1 MTGAIREGELV
12 APATSAVALRV
23 QPGRS
28 KLLWRF
34 LKNNPLSLVGLVLV
48 VITFVLVLA
57 APLIAPFDPLEQ
69 NIRSRMQPPG
79 TTYLFGT
86 DSFGRD
92 VLSRV
97 LYGGRL
103 SLPLALVVVAGAS
116 IVGTIAG
123 AIAGYRGGV
132 LDEVV
137 MRLADL
143 VLAFPSII
151 LAMAVVAALG
161 GSMTNSVIAVAIVHW
176 PRYARI
182 VRSLVLSIKQ
192 LEYVTAARVI
202 AASDMRILFRAV
214 LPNAMAPTLV
224 LATLEIGGTILT
236 LASLSFLGLGSPPP
250 TPEWGKMVAEG
261 AGAFDQWWIGTFPG
275 LAILVVVM
283 GFNFLGDGIR
293 DAMDPRLRKGD

>member
-1 MTGAIREGELV
+1 MARAIREGFIA
-12 APATSAVALRV
+12 APPVPAVATRV
-23 QPGRS
+23 QPGRGQ
-28 KLLWRF
+28 LVWRF
-34 LKNNPLSLVGLVLV
+34 LRGNPLSLFGLILVLV
-48 VITFVLVLA
+48 IFALVLA
-57 APLIAPFDPLEQ
+57 APIIAPYDPLEQ
-69 NIRSRMQPPG
+69 NIRARMQPPG
-79 TTYLFGT
+79 GAYLFGT
-86 DSFGRD
+86 DNFGRD

-103 SLPLALVVVAGAS
+103 SLPLALVVVAGAG
-116 IVGTIAG
+116 IGGTVLG
-123 AIAGYRGGV
+123 AVAGYRGGI
-132 LDEVV
+132 LDEAI
-137 MRLADL
+137 MRVADL

-161 GSMTNSVIAVAIVHW
+161 GSMTNAVIAVAIVHW
-176 PRYARI
+176 PRYARL
-182 VRSLVLSIKQ
+182 VRSLVLSIKR
-192 LEYVTAARVI
+192 LEYVTAARTI

-214 LPNAMAPTLV
+214 LPNAIAPTLV
-224 LATLEIGGTILT
+224 LATMEIGGTILT

-275 LAILVVVM
+275 LAILLVVM

>member
-1 MTGAIREGELV
+1 MTGAARSSELTSPVVSTV
-12 APATSAVALRV
+12 AGRAR
-23 QPGRS
+23 PGRS
-28 KLLWRF
+28 RLVWRF
-34 LKNNPLSLVGLVLV
+34 LRSNPLSLLGLVLV
-48 VITFVLVLA
+48 IITFVLVVA
-57 APLIAPFDPLEQ
+57 APLISPYDPLEQ
-69 NIRSRMQPPG
+69 NIRNRMQPPG
-79 TTYLFGT
+79 GAYLFGT
-86 DSFGRD
+86 DGFGRD
-92 VLSRV
+92 ILSRV

-103 SLPLALVVVAGAS
+103 SLPLALVVVVSASVVGTLAGAF
-116 IVGTIAG
+116 
-123 AIAGYRGGV
+123 AGYRGGV
-132 LDEVV
+132 IDEIV
-137 MRLADL
+137 MRFADL

-182 VRSLVLSIKQ
+182 VRSLVLGIKQ
-192 LEYVTAARVI
+192 LEYVTAARAL
-202 AASDMRILFRAV
+202 AASDTRILFRAV
-214 LPNAMAPTLV
+214 LPNALAPTLV
-224 LATLEIGGTILT
+224 MATLEIGGTILT

-293 DAMDPRLRKGD
+293 DALDPRLRKGD

>member
-1 MTGAIREGELV
+1 MTGAARSSELAIPVMQTV
-12 APATSAVALRV
+12 AGRV
-23 QPGRS
+23 RPGR
-28 KLLWRF
+28 LRLVWRF
-34 LKNNPLSLVGLVLV
+34 LRGNPLSLLGLVLV
-48 VITFVLVLA
+48 VVMFALVVA
-57 APLIAPFDPLEQ
+57 APLIAPYDPLEQ

-79 TTYLFGT
+79 GAYLFGT

-103 SLPLALVVVAGAS
+103 SLPLALVVVASAS
-116 IVGTIAG
+116 VVGTIVG
-123 AIAGYRGGV
+123 AFAGYRGGMI
-132 LDEVV
+132 DEAM
-137 MRLADL
+137 MRIADL

-176 PRYARI
+176 PRYARV
-182 VRSLVLSIKQ
+182 VRSLVLAIKQ

-202 AASDMRILFRAV
+202 AASDTRILFRAV
-214 LPNAMAPTLV
+214 LPNALAPTLV
-224 LATLEIGGTILT
+224 MATLEIGGTILT

-293 DAMDPRLRKGD
+293 DALDPRLRKGD

>member
-1 MTGAIREGELV
+1 MTGAVGQPELV
-12 APATSAVALRV
+12 APVGTTVALRV
-23 QPGRS
+23 QPGRGR
-28 KLLWRF
+28 LVWRF
-34 LKNNPLSLVGLVLV
+34 LRNNPLSLLGLVLV
-48 VITFVLVLA
+48 VVMFLLVLA

-69 NIRSRMQPPG
+69 NIRDRMQPPSRV
-79 TTYLFGT
+79 YLFGT

-103 SLPLALVVVAGAS
+103 SLPLALVVAGAS
-116 IVGTIAG
+116 VFGTLAG
-123 AIAGYRGGV
+123 AFAGYRGGIV
-132 LDEVV
+132 DETV
-137 MRLADL
+137 MRIADL

-192 LEYVTAARVI
+192 LEYVTAARAM
-202 AASDMRILFRAV
+202 AASDARILFRAV
-214 LPNAMAPTLV
+214 LPNAIAPTLV

-275 LAILVVVM
+275 LAILLVVM

-293 DAMDPRLRKGD
+293 DALDPRLRKGD

>member
-1 MTGAIREGELV
+1 MTGAVGQPALV
-12 APATSAVALRV
+12 APVTGTVALRV
-23 QPGRS
+23 QPGRTR
-28 KLLWRF
+28 LVWRF
-34 LKNNPLSLVGLVLV
+34 LRNNPLSLLGLVLV
-48 VITFVLVLA
+48 VVMCLLVLA

-69 NIRSRMQPPG
+69 NIRARMQPPG
-79 TTYLFGT
+79 GVYLFGT
-86 DSFGRD
+86 DTFGRD

-116 IVGTIAG
+116 IGGTLAG
-123 AIAGYRGGV
+123 AFAGYRGGIV
-132 LDEVV
+132 DEAV
-137 MRLADL
+137 MRIADL

-192 LEYVTAARVI
+192 LEYVTAARAM
-202 AASDMRILFRAV
+202 AASDARILFRAV
-214 LPNAMAPTLV
+214 LPNAIAPTLV

-275 LAILVVVM
+275 LAILLVVM

-293 DAMDPRLRKGD
+293 DALDPRLRKGD

>member
-1 MTGAIREGELV
+1 MTGAARSPELTIPV
-12 APATSAVALRV
+12 LQVEAGRVRRGRLRLV
-23 QPGRS
+23 
-28 KLLWRF
+28 WRF
-34 LKNNPLSLVGLVLV
+34 LRGNPLSLLGLVLV
-48 VITFVLVLA
+48 VVMFVLVIA
-57 APLIAPFDPLEQ
+57 APLIAPYDPLEQ
-69 NIRSRMQPPG
+69 NIRSRMQSPSS
-79 TTYLFGT
+79 TYLFGT

-92 VLSRV
+92 VFSRV

-103 SLPLALVVVAGAS
+103 SLPLALVVVAGAG
-116 IVGTIAG
+116 IFGTLVGAF
-123 AIAGYRGGV
+123 AGYRGGLV
-132 LDEVV
+132 DEAF
-137 MRLADL
+137 MRIADL

-182 VRSLVLSIKQ
+182 VRSLVLGIKQ
-192 LEYVTAARVI
+192 LEYVTAARVV
-202 AASDMRILFRAV
+202 AASDTRILFRGV
-214 LPNAMAPTLV
+214 LPNALAPTLV
-224 LATLEIGGTILT
+224 MATLEIGGTILT

-293 DAMDPRLRKGD
+293 DALDPRLRKGE

>member
-1 MTGAIREGELV
+1 MAGAIRSSELTSPVVSTV
-12 APATSAVALRV
+12 AGRAR
-23 QPGRS
+23 PGRPR
-28 KLLWRF
+28 LVWRF
-34 LKNNPLSLVGLVLV
+34 LRSNPLSLLGLVLV
-48 VITFVLVLA
+48 VITFVLVVA
-57 APLIAPFDPLEQ
+57 APLISPYDPLEQ
-69 NIRSRMQPPG
+69 NIRNRMQPPG
-79 TTYLFGT
+79 GAYLFGT
-86 DSFGRD
+86 DGFGRD
-92 VLSRV
+92 ILSRV

-103 SLPLALVVVAGAS
+103 SLPLALVVVVSASVVGTLAGAL
-116 IVGTIAG
+116 
-123 AIAGYRGGV
+123 AGYRGGV
-132 LDEVV
+132 VDEIV
-137 MRLADL
+137 MRFADL

-182 VRSLVLSIKQ
+182 VRSLVLGIRQ
-192 LEYVTAARVI
+192 LEYVTAARAL
-202 AASDMRILFRAV
+202 AASDTRILFRAV
-214 LPNAMAPTLV
+214 LPNALAPTLV
-224 LATLEIGGTILT
+224 MATLEIGGTILT

-293 DAMDPRLRKGD
+293 DALDPRLRKGD

>member
-1 MTGAIREGELV
+1 MTGAVGQPELV
-12 APATSAVALRV
+12 APVTATVAVRV
-23 QPGRS
+23 QPGRGR
-28 KLLWRF
+28 LVWRF
-34 LKNNPLSLVGLVLV
+34 LRNNPLSLLGLVLV
-48 VITFVLVLA
+48 VVMFLLVLA

-69 NIRSRMQPPG
+69 NIRARMQPPG
-79 TTYLFGT
+79 APYLFGT
-86 DSFGRD
+86 DTFGRD
-92 VLSRV
+92 VFSRV

-103 SLPLALVVVAGAS
+103 SLPLALVVVAGAG
-116 IVGTIAG
+116 IFGTLAG
-123 AIAGYRGGV
+123 AFAGYRGGIV
-132 LDEVV
+132 DEAI
-137 MRLADL
+137 MRIGDL

-176 PRYARI
+176 PRYARL

-192 LEYVTAARVI
+192 LEYVTAARAM
-202 AASDMRILFRAV
+202 AASDSRILFRAV
-214 LPNAMAPTLV
+214 LPNAIAPTLV

-293 DAMDPRLRKGD
+293 DALDPRLRKGD

>member
-1 MTGAIREGELV
+1 MAGATRDGVLA
-12 APATSAVALRV
+12 APLPPAVALRV
-23 QPGRS
+23 QAGRGQ
-28 KLLWRF
+28 LAWRF
-34 LKNNPLSLVGLVLV
+34 LRRNPLSLLGLVLV
-48 VITFVLVLA
+48 LLTFVLVLA
-57 APLIAPFDPLEQ
+57 APIIAPFDPLEQ

-79 TTYLFGT
+79 PVYLFGT
-86 DSFGRD
+86 DGFGRD

-116 IVGTIAG
+116 VVGTIAG
-123 AIAGYRGGV
+123 AFAGYRGGV
-132 LDEVV
+132 LDEIV

-182 VRSLVLSIKQ
+182 VRSLVLGIKQ

-202 AASDMRILFRAV
+202 AASDTRILFRAV
-214 LPNAMAPTLV
+214 LPNAIAPTLV
-224 LATLEIGGTILT
+224 LATMEIGGTILT

-275 LAILVVVM
+275 LAILLVVM

-293 DAMDPRLRKGD
+293 DVMDPRLRTGE

>member
-1 MTGAIREGELV
+1 MAGAMQESVSV
-12 APATSAVALRV
+12 APAVSTVALRV
-23 QPGRS
+23 QPGRAR
-28 KLLWRF
+28 LVWRF
-34 LKNNPLSLVGLVLV
+34 LLRNPLSLLGLVLV
-48 VITFVLVLA
+48 LVTFLLVIM
-57 APLIAPFDPLEQ
+57 APLIAPYDPLEQ
-69 NIRSRMQPPG
+69 NIKNRMLAPG
-79 TTYLFGT
+79 SGYLFGT

-92 VLSRV
+92 ILSRV

-103 SLPLALVVVAGAS
+103 SLPLALVVVVGATL
-116 IVGTIAG
+116 VGTIAG
-123 AIAGYRGGV
+123 AVAGFRGGV

-137 MRLADL
+137 MRIADL

-161 GSMTNSVIAVAIVHW
+161 GSMTNSVIAVAIVQW

-182 VRSLVLSIKQ
+182 VRSLVLGIKR

-202 AASDMRILFRAV
+202 AASDSRILFRAV
-214 LPNAMAPTLV
+214 LPNAIAPTLV
-224 LATLEIGGTILT
+224 MATMEIGGTILT

-293 DAMDPRLRKGD
+293 DALDPRLRKGD

>member
-1 MTGAIREGELV
+1 MAGAIRDTAIA
-12 APATSAVALRV
+12 APALTAVALRA
-23 QPGRS
+23 QPGRAR
-28 KLLWRF
+28 LVWRF
-34 LKNNPLSLVGLVLV
+34 LWKNPLSLLGLVMVLV
-48 VITFVLVLA
+48 MFVLVLA
-57 APLIAPFDPLEQ
+57 APLIAPYDPLEQ
-69 NIRSRMQPPG
+69 NIKNRMLAPG
-79 TTYLFGT
+79 SGYLFGT

-92 VLSRV
+92 ILSRV

-103 SLPLALVVVAGAS
+103 SVPLALVVVIGATLVGTVAGA
-116 IVGTIAG
+116 V
-123 AIAGYRGGV
+123 AGYRGGI

-137 MRLADL
+137 MRFADL

-161 GSMTNSVIAVAIVHW
+161 GSMTNSVIAVAIVQW

-182 VRSLVLSIKQ
+182 VRSLVLGIKR
-192 LEYVTAARVI
+192 LEYVTAARVV
-202 AASDMRILFRAV
+202 AASDTRILFRAV
-214 LPNAMAPTLV
+214 LPNAIAPTLV
-224 LATLEIGGTILT
+224 MATMEIGGTILT

-293 DAMDPRLRKGD
+293 DALDPRLRKGD

>member
-1 MTGAIREGELV
+1 MAGAIRDGV
-12 APATSAVALRV
+12 VAAPAPMVALRV
-23 QPGRS
+23 QPGRVS
-28 KLLWRF
+28 LTWRF
-34 LKNNPLSLVGLVLV
+34 LRSNPLSLLGVVLV
-48 VITFVLVLA
+48 AVTFLLVLA
-57 APLIAPFDPLEQ
+57 APIIAPFDPLEQ

-79 TTYLFGT
+79 PVYWFGT
-86 DSFGRD
+86 DGFGRD

-103 SLPLALVVVAGAS
+103 SLPVALLVVAGAS

-123 AIAGYRGGV
+123 AFAGFRGGV
-132 LDEVV
+132 LDEII

-182 VRSLVLSIKQ
+182 VRSLVLGIKQ

-202 AASDMRILFRAV
+202 AASDSRILFRAV
-214 LPNAMAPTLV
+214 LPNALAPTLV
-224 LATLEIGGTILT
+224 MATMEIGGTILT

-275 LAILVVVM
+275 IAILLVVM

-293 DAMDPRLRKGD
+293 DVMDPRLRKGD

>member
-1 MTGAIREGELV
+1 MAGAIRSSELTSPVVSTV
-12 APATSAVALRV
+12 AGRAR
-23 QPGRS
+23 PGRPR
-28 KLLWRF
+28 LVWRF
-34 LKNNPLSLVGLVLV
+34 LRSNPLSLLGLVLV
-48 VITFVLVLA
+48 VITFVLVVA
-57 APLIAPFDPLEQ
+57 APLISPYDPLEQ
-69 NIRSRMQPPG
+69 NIRNRMQPPG
-79 TTYLFGT
+79 AAYLFGT
-86 DSFGRD
+86 DGFGRD
-92 VLSRV
+92 ILSRV

-103 SLPLALVVVAGAS
+103 SLPLALVVVVSASVVGTLAGAF
-116 IVGTIAG
+116 
-123 AIAGYRGGV
+123 AGYRGGV
-132 LDEVV
+132 VDEIV
-137 MRLADL
+137 MRFADL

-182 VRSLVLSIKQ
+182 VRSLVLGIKQ
-192 LEYVTAARVI
+192 LEYVTAARAL
-202 AASDMRILFRAV
+202 AASDTRILFRAV
-214 LPNAMAPTLV
+214 LPNALAPTLV
-224 LATLEIGGTILT
+224 MATLEFGGTILT

-293 DAMDPRLRKGD
+293 DALDPRLRKGD

>member
-1 MTGAIREGELV
+1 MTGAIRE
-12 APATSAVALRV
+12 SALAVTPPTVALRV

-28 KLLWRF
+28 RLAWRF
-34 LKNNPLSLVGLVLV
+34 LKSNPLALLGLVLV
-48 VITFVLVLA
+48 LVMFALVLA

-69 NIRSRMQPPG
+69 NIRARMQPPG
-79 TTYLFGT
+79 GTYLFGT

-123 AIAGYRGGV
+123 AFAGYRGGV
-132 LDEVV
+132 LDEIV

-182 VRSLVLSIKQ
+182 VRSLVLGIKQ
-192 LEYVTAARVI
+192 LEYVTAARAM
-202 AASDMRILFRAV
+202 AASDARILFRAV
-214 LPNAMAPTLV
+214 LPNAIAPTLV
-224 LATLEIGGTILT
+224 MATMEIGGTILT

-275 LAILVVVM
+275 LAILLVVM

-293 DAMDPRLRKGD
+293 DALDPRLRKGD